1 MLRNLFAL
9 LSGAF
14 ATMIVITFLAIAN
27 ARLVYPPPAG
37 IDFSQAA
44 QANAFIADMPLA
56 ALLLLALSWPL
67 GAFAGG
73 WVVGKLA
80 DRHRGA
86 LAALLGVLVSAG
98 VVHSAMTV
106 VHPTWVVAVGVG
118 LPPLLAWFAARLAQR
133 SAQTQ
138 NGLASTR

>member
-27 ARLVYPPPAG
+27 SRLVHAPPAG

-44 QANAFIADMPLA
+44 QANAFIAGMPLA
-56 ALLLLALSWPL
+56 ALILLAFSWPL
-67 GAFAGG
+67 GAFVGG

-80 DRHRGA
+80 DRHRTV
-86 LAALLGVLVSAG
+86 LAVLLGLLVSAG
-98 VVHSAMTV
+98 VVHSATTV
-106 VHPTWVVAVGVG
+106 VHPTWVVVVGVG
-118 LPPLLAWFAARLAQR
+118 LPPLLAWLAARLAQR
-133 SAQTQ
+133 PAPVQ

>member
-27 ARLVYPPPAG
+27 ARLVYPPPTG

-44 QANAFIADMPLA
+44 QANAFIAGMPFT
-56 ALLLLALSWPL
+56 ALLLLALSWPR

-80 DRHRGA
+80 DRHRSA
-86 LAALLGVLVSAG
+86 LAVLLGVLVSAG
-98 VVHSAMTV
+98 VVQSAMTV
-106 VHPTWVVAVGVG
+106 VHPAWVVAVGVG
-118 LPPLLAWFAARLAQR
+118 LPPVLAWLAARLAQR
-133 SAQTQ
+133 SAAPQ

>member
-37 IDFSQAA
+37 IDFNQAA
-44 QANAFIADMPLA
+44 QANAFIAGMPLA

-80 DRHRGA
+80 DRHRAA
-86 LAALLGVLVSAG
+86 LAVLLGLLVSAG
-98 VVHSAMTV
+98 VVQSAMTV

-118 LPPLLAWFAARLAQR
+118 VPPVLAWLAARLAQGR
-133 SAQTQ
+133 AATQ